1 VVELGSK
8 WNRSNRALSTQSRT
22 LQSPNVHFCGF
33 AICHWDPT
41 TAEEDGK
48 TSAGI
53 WSRAESLEFPVL

>member
-1 VVELGSK
+1 MVELGSK

-22 LQSPNVHFCGF
+22 LQSPNVHF
-33 AICHWDPT
+33 HWDPN